1 MAVSEWHQNKIDSI
15 QSGSFIYILLKNM
28 GISKVRLKNQNQ
40 YVNDHNFSENNDDEN
55 DEGEDDNDDDDNY
68 GHLFQ

>member
-1 MAVSEWHQNKIDSI
+1 
-15 QSGSFIYILLKNM
+15 M

-40 YVNDHNFSENNDDEN
+40 YVNDRNFSENNDDEN

-68 GHLFQ
+68 GHLFQQSGFHLTVETN

>member
-1 MAVSEWHQNKIDSI
+1 
-15 QSGSFIYILLKNM
+15 M

-55 DEGEDDNDDDDNY
+55 NEGEDDNDDDDNY

>member
-1 MAVSEWHQNKIDSI
+1 
-15 QSGSFIYILLKNM
+15 M

-40 YVNDHNFSENNDDEN
+40 NVNDHNFSENNDDEN

-68 GHLFQ
+68 GHLFQQSGFHLTVESN

>member
-1 MAVSEWHQNKIDSI
+1 
-15 QSGSFIYILLKNM
+15 M

-68 GHLFQ
+68 GHLFQQSGFHLTV